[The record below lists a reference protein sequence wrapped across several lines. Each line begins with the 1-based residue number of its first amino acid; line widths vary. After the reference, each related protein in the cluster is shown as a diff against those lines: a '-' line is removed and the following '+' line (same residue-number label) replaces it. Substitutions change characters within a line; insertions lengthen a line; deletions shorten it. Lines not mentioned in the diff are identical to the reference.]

1 MKIFS
6 DVNICEKVRMQ
17 TSSSATQQSRVTNGG
32 RTATNN
38 YSMNKSA
45 SASSMKNS
53 ADDVLKDLEDG
64 LKKSTNYIEE
74 LQGRYQ
80 VRPKVSINCRLYFHL
95 FPTQGPEGGQ
105 EWREV
110 RRGGDPGAGD
120 YSLEH
125 EVQHMIG
132 GIDTAESQQQQSTAQ
147 QQQQQHQYGSV
158 NQHNLTTYKV
168 TKQGRRL
175 SVSFFL

>member
-1 MKIFS
+1 
-6 DVNICEKVRMQ
+6 MQ
-17 TSSSATQQSRVTNGG
+17 TSSSAQQQSRVTNGG

-80 VRPKVSINCRLYFHL
+80 VK
-95 FPTQGPEGGQ
+95 TE
-105 EWREV
+105 
-110 RRGGDPGAGD
+110 
-120 YSLEH
+120 
-125 EVQHMIG
+125 
-132 GIDTAESQQQQSTAQ
+132 
-147 QQQQQHQYGSV
+147 SV
-158 NQHNLTTYKV
+158 NAIN
-168 TKQGRRL
+168 RRFY
-175 SVSFFL
+175 SSSFSDSGS

>member
-1 MKIFS
+1 
-6 DVNICEKVRMQ
+6 MQ
-17 TSSSATQQSRVTNGG
+17 TSSSAQQQSRVTNGG

-80 VRPKVSINCRLYFHL
+80 VK
-95 FPTQGPEGGQ
+95 T
-105 EWREV
+105 
-110 RRGGDPGAGD
+110 D
-120 YSLEH
+120 
-125 EVQHMIG
+125 
-132 GIDTAESQQQQSTAQ
+132 
-147 QQQQQHQYGSV
+147 SV
-158 NQHNLTTYKV
+158 NAIN
-168 TKQGRRL
+168 RRFY
-175 SVSFFL
+175 SSSISDSGS